1 METLQSEAR
10 PGDHSHPIPQSL
22 VSLINTLN
30 ERNSYKSPDAIASE
44 EARSALNNSQCNTEL
59 YMSDSAEGKWMLPRP
74 TEPAVN
80 QTLTFQ
86 GNSSLR
92 AWGSN

>member
-59 YMSDSAEGKWMLPRP
+59 YMSTNEIFRVG
-74 TEPAVN
+74 AVSRRV
-80 QTLTFQ
+80 TVPDCRLILELL
-86 GNSSLR
+86 G
-92 AWGSN
+92 